1 MRDIFFALLVG
12 FGVLAI
18 ALWLALVAIGYHEP
32 GAQLHNAYWPFSVE
46 TSVRDR

>member
-1 MRDIFFALLVG
+1 MRDILFALLVG

-18 ALWLALVAIGYHEP
+18 CLWLAFALSTDAPSG
-32 GAQLHNAYWPFSVE
+32 QLHNAYWPFSVE